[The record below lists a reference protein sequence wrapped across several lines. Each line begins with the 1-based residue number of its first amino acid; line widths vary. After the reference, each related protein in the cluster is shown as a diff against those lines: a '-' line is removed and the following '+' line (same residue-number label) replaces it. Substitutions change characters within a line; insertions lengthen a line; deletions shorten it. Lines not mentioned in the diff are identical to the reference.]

1 MKAPRLALALLS
13 LAAFAACADGLTPTG
28 AAPARPAYN
37 AGGFGMGG
45 GNAVPT
51 DTTTDDATTTSTT
64 ATAPDSV
71 DAGRGGF
78 GMGGG
83 N

>member
-13 LAAFAACADGLTPTG
+13 LAALAACVDGLTPTG
-28 AAPARPAYN
+28 AAPARPAN
-37 AGGFGMGG
+37 NSAGFGIGG
-45 GNAVPT
+45 ANVVPT
-51 DTTTDDATTTSTT
+51 DTTDASTTTSTT

-71 DAGRGGF
+71 EAGRGGF

>member
-1 MKAPRLALALLS
+1 MKAPRLALALIL
-13 LAAFAACADGLTPTG
+13 LAALAACADGLTPTD
-28 AAPARPAYN
+28 AAPARPVYN

-45 GNAVPT
+45 GNVVPA
-51 DTTTDDATTTSTT
+51 DTTDDATTTGTT
-64 ATAPDSV
+64 ATAPDTV
-71 DAGRGGF
+71 EAGRGGF

>member
-13 LAAFAACADGLTPTG
+13 LAALAACADGTPT
-28 AAPARPAYN
+28 AVAPARPAYD

-45 GNAVPT
+45 GNVVPT
-51 DTTTDDATTTSTT
+51 DTTDANTTSSTT
-64 ATAPDSV
+64 ATAPDSLE
-71 DAGRGGF
+71 AGRGGF